1 MSRAEKRLEKR
12 VQQMRDQETHD
23 NPTIPY
29 RRTVIKTKMYWPL
42 ELMRQGKTHVVVE
55 YIAIWTFIIVLIG
68 LSLFFLFRFI
78 LLHFRWWP
86 WL

>member
-23 NPTIPY
+23 DPTIQY
-29 RRTVIKTKMYWPL
+29 RRTVVKTKMYWPL
-42 ELMRQGKTHVVVE
+42 ELMRRGETRVIFQ
-55 YIAIWTFIIVLIG
+55 YIAVWAFIIIAFGAGLVLLI
-68 LSLFFLFRFI
+68 RFI
-78 LLHFRWWP
+78 LLHFGWWP